1 MLNYH
6 VPLSLSLSQVL
17 VGGQNVKDLNLEWL
31 REQIGVVSQE
41 PILFDASIA
50 ENIRHGK
57 EEASKEEIEEAAKK
71 ANAHDFISALSN
83 GYETNVGE
91 GGAQLSGGQ
100 KQRVAIARALVRDP
114 KILLLDEA
122 TSALDSQSEHVV
134 QEALDKACLGRT
146 TIIIAHRLSTIRN
159 ADLIASLEA
168 GIVVEIGTHSEL
180 MEKNGHY
187 FDLVTAQTYVEPP
200 NYVASNERRRNTL
213 KCSVSSRERRV
224 TRRKNRSYST
234 IVKTWDFAQSQSLT
248 STLRSFRSGSIARSS
263 KGNRL
268 SSSGLDSN
276 SQEGVGQDEDDSWAH
291 QSHQEYFNGFE
302 DREEEEKSSFSLFH
316 LVRLN
321 SKMLPVLLLG
331 CMGAAVNGFIFPT
344 FSIIFGEVLQVFQ
357 RPVDEILSGIHPWAA
372 AFLGI
377 GFVSSIAI
385 FVKVSTI
392 FAY

>member
-1 MLNYH
+1 MFL
-6 VPLSLSLSQVL
+6 LLLFLSQVL

-31 REQIGVVSQE
+31 HGQIGVVSQE
-41 PILFDASIA
+41 PVLFDTTIA

-57 EEASKEEIEEAAKK
+57 EEASMEEIEEAAKK
-71 ANAHDFISALSN
+71 ANAHDFISSLPE

-180 MEKNGHY
+180 MEKNGNY

-200 NYVASNERRRNTL
+200 NHMALNEIKQDALRRA
-213 KCSVSSRERRV
+213 KSSRERRV
-224 TRRKNRSYST
+224 TRNMSRRRST
-234 IVKTWDFAQSQSLT
+234 ITRVAN
-248 STLRSFRSGSIARSS
+248 STIRHARSMRS
-263 KGNRL
+263 TNGTALPHK
-268 SSSGLDSN
+268 SESN
-276 SQEGVGQDEDDSWAH
+276 TQENESVMQDETVVDRWTHRSNQDDL
-291 QSHQEYFNGFE
+291 
-302 DREEEEKSSFSLFH
+302 EELEQYNNSSVSIFH

-331 CMGAAVNGFIFPT
+331 CLGAAVNGVVFPA
-344 FSIIFGEVLQVFQ
+344 FSIIFGEVLNVFE
-357 RPVDEILSGIHPWAA
+357 RPVDEIVSGIHPWAA
-372 AFLGI
+372 TFLVI
-377 GFVSSIAI
+377 GTVSAIAVFI
-385 FVKVSTI
+385 KVSFFSLF
-392 FAY
+392 FAYRVI